1 MGDNHFTN
9 ISVKFRISS
18 SYMYSL
24 FSPMGNLRLFLIY
37 NFELINVR
45 EWMTFGRTM
54 LIDSRVGSF
63 LAVFLDMFTE

>member
-9 ISVKFRISS
+9 ISVKFRISF

-45 EWMTFGRTM
+45 VWMTFGRTM
-54 LIDSRVGSF
+54 LIDSRVGPF